1 MKIRIYGVL
10 RNIMIREGFATGEIL
25 VAIVESKFDKEAID
39 IKKLVRKFPNIK
51 TVVANINSKNTNVVL
66 SNTNIVLYGNGY
78 IYDKIGDYTFKI
90 STNSFYQ
97 VNPTQTKVIYETAIK
112 EANLNKN
119 DILCDLYSGIGTI
132 GIFASKYVKKVYGIE
147 IVSEAIK
154 DAKENAKINNIDNIK
169 FIEGDVE
176 TAFDKLLK
184 SQMQK
189 NNIAKEKLNDTKNM
203 DKNDF
208 LNLSEEKNDTINVNK
223 TDILNQI
230 EKTNGTINF
239 NQNNMPNAVIV
250 DPPRKGLDDKTLKNL
265 CDLKLEKLV
274 YVSCNPATLARDLA
288 ILQNTY
294 EIKSITPIDN
304 FPYSTHVETIV
315 ALQTKDS
322 IKLRKIIKRWKA

>member
-1 MKIRIYGVL
+1 
-10 RNIMIREGFATGEIL
+10 
-25 VAIVESKFDKEAID
+25 
-39 IKKLVRKFPNIK
+39 
-51 TVVANINSKNTNVVL
+51 
-66 SNTNIVLYGNGY
+66 
-78 IYDKIGDYTFKI
+78 
-90 STNSFYQ
+90 
-97 VNPTQTKVIYETAIK
+97 
-112 EANLNKN
+112 
-119 DILCDLYSGIGTI
+119 
-132 GIFASKYVKKVYGIE
+132 
-147 IVSEAIK
+147 
-154 DAKENAKINNIDNIK
+154 
-169 FIEGDVE
+169 
-176 TAFDKLLK
+176 
-184 SQMQK
+184 MQK

-322 IKLRKIIKRWKA
+322 IKLWKIIKR